1 MTTKECKHR
10 HTKTN
15 DKELLQ
21 GCVTENCEN
30 KICYLTYNNQNVL
43 DAMGAGRPLSRDV
56 AASLY
61 MTTCP
66 VAKLASK
73 LALLS

>member
-1 MTTKECKHR
+1 MQTHR
-10 HTKTN
+10 HKTN

-21 GCVTENCEN
+21 VCVTENCEN
-30 KICYLTYNNQNVL
+30 KICYLTYNNQNAL
-43 DAMGAGRPLSRDV
+43 DAEGAGRPLSRDV
-56 AASLY
+56 APSFY